1 MNYTTVTFN
10 LGICKIALLSAA
22 VSQPQTQNIKQKIEP
37 EGFNSRIRLKKTMQ
51 EDEIQYKP
59 LQGLCD
65 NPLRAISLFYFFIF
79 ICGGRRDGESYI
91 FTAL

>member
-22 VSQPQTQNIKQKIEP
+22 VSQPQTQTIKQKIEP
-37 EGFNSRIRLKKTMQ
+37 EAFNSRIQLKKTMT

-65 NPLRAISLFYFFIF
+65 NPLMAISLFYFFIF
-79 ICGGRRDGESYI
+79 LWGKKRR
-91 FTAL
+91 

>member
-22 VSQPQTQNIKQKIEP
+22 VSQPQTQNLKQKIEP
-37 EGFNSRIRLKKTMQ
+37 EGFNSRIRLKKTMP

-79 ICGGRRDGESYI
+79 ICGGGRDGESYI